1 MNRQYKICKSDE
13 ISVLEMDWD
22 APAWLQTKTAVIAN
36 FHAESSLHRPIT
48 EVKICYND
56 AGVFLLFRV
65 RDRYVRCR
73 HTRFNSR
80 VHEDSCVE
88 CFFQPSRAEGYYNI
102 EINCG
107 AVLHVNYII
116 DPERD
121 ESGKRKDV
129 RTLPENIAKKIRT
142 KSSLQHIAAEEIK
155 EALEWKTCRIY
166 SVRFFSY
173 YTPPGQVKNSIWKG
187 NLYKCGDKT
196 SHPHWGAWNPIR
208 ELNFHQPSCFGE
220 FIFS

>member
-1 MNRQYKICKSDE
+1 MNKQYKICKSDE

-22 APAWLQTKTAVIAN
+22 APEWLQAEDAVIAN
-36 FHAESSLHRPIT
+36 FHAESSCHRPVT
-48 EVKICYND
+48 KVKICYNE
-56 AGVFLLFRV
+56 AGIFLLFRV
-65 RDRYVRCR
+65 LDRYVRCR

-88 CFFQPSRAEGYYNI
+88 CFLQPPEAEGYYNI

-107 AVLHVNYII
+107 ATLHVNYII

-121 ESGKRKDV
+121 ESGKRKDM
-129 RTLPENIAKKIRT
+129 RSLPENIAKKIRT
-142 KSSLQHIAAEEIK
+142 RSSLPYIPAEEIK
-155 EALEWKTCRIY
+155 EALEWKLAVYIPFG
-166 SVRFFSY
+166 FFSY
-173 YTPPGQVKNSIWKG
+173 YTPVRQVKNSIWKG

-208 ELNFHQPSCFGE
+208 ELNFHQPSCFGK